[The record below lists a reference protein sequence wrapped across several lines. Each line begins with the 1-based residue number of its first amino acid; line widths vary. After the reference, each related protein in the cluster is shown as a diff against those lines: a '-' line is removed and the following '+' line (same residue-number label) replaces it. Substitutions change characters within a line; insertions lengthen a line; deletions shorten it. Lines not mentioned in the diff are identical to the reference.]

1 MFRLT
6 TKLACSNLIKNR
18 KLYYPFAIAVILA
31 VTIAYL
37 FDSLTFNPHIHELR
51 GGSSMLFTLG
61 LGLFVVN
68 AAGAIIV
75 LYANSFVMKNRSKE
89 LGIYSMLG
97 LEKRHLISMIFK
109 ELLIFGFVTISSG
122 ILIGALFDK
131 LIFAFLLKLMKM
143 KVQLVS
149 TFQPGIVIL
158 VFVTFGLIFALL
170 VFLNAW
176 RILRLNALQLTR
188 EKASG
193 EKKARFLWPQTILGL
208 ASLGF
213 GYYLALSVKDPMSA
227 ILIFFLAVV
236 LVMIGTY
243 LLFNAGITV
252 FLHLLKKK
260 KNYYY
265 QPNNMISVSNLI
277 YRMKKN
283 AVGLATI
290 AILSTMVLVTISA
303 ATNIY
308 VGGEMIKKIMNPHDF
323 SIQGKGVDLELI
335 NQKFDEFASE
345 HQLEIKNRDLMTYAT
360 FGVESQ
366 KGTDFTVYPDDEH
379 DVRPRTVF
387 LVFDAA
393 SYEQMTGE
401 HVDLTGNQVILFAH
415 NQALKGQKQFTINGK
430 DFQVKEEVTKDFITD
445 HVPNIFNMLT
455 EDFNYLI
462 VPDLSAFVA
471 QFPNLAVVTQIYGGF
486 NVNVDEEQQLK
497 LADSYD
503 KLIDDFSSQLTD
515 MQFVYGG
522 NRAYNVREMNSIFGG
537 IFFIGIFLSL
547 IFMIGTVIVIYYKQ
561 ISEGYEDR
569 DRFVILQQVGLDED
583 EVKRTINRQVRTVFF
598 LPLIFA
604 FIHLAFAYHMIR
616 LILKVLGVI
625 NSGQVLIVTLSVCAI
640 FLVTYLVVFWITSRS
655 YRKIVQI

>member
-37 FDSLTFNPHIHELR
+37 FDSLTFNPNISKLR
-51 GGSSMLFTLG
+51 GGSSILFTLG

-109 ELLIFGFVTISSG
+109 ELLIFGFVTVSAG
-122 ILIGALFDK
+122 VLIGALFDK

-149 TFQPGIVIL
+149 TFQPGIVITI
-158 VFVTFGLIFALL
+158 FVTFGLIFALL
-170 VFLNAW
+170 GLLNAW

-227 ILIFFLAVV
+227 ILIFFLAVI

-260 KNYYY
+260 KAYYY

-308 VGGEMIKKIMNPHDF
+308 MGGEMIKKIMNPHDF
-323 SIQGKGVDLELI
+323 SIQGKGVDLEQI

-366 KGTDFTVYPDDEH
+366 KGTDFTVYPDDER

-387 LVFDAA
+387 LVFDAV

-401 HVDLTGNQVILFAH
+401 HVDLAGNQVLLFAH
-415 NQALKGQKQFTINGK
+415 NKALTGQKQFTINGQ
-430 DFQVKEEVTKDFITD
+430 DFQVKKEVTKDFITD
-445 HVPNIFNMLT
+445 HVPNLYNMLT

-503 KLIDDFSSQLTD
+503 KLIDDFSSRLTD

-522 NRAYNVREMNSIFGG
+522 NRAYNVREMNSLFGG

-547 IFMIGTVIVIYYKQ
+547 IFMVGTVIVIYYKQ

-604 FIHLAFAYHMIR
+604 FVHLAFAYHMIR

-625 NSGQVLIVTLSVCAI
+625 NSVQVLVVTLSVCAV

>member
-37 FDSLTFNPHIHELR
+37 FDSLTFNPRISELR
-51 GGSSMLFTLG
+51 GGSSIVFTLS
-61 LGLFVVN
+61 LGFFVVN

-109 ELLIFGFVTISSG
+109 ELLLFGFLTISAG
-122 ILIGALFDK
+122 VLIGALFDK

-149 TFQPGIVIL
+149 TFQPGIVFL
-158 VFVTFGLIFALL
+158 VFVTFGLIFGLL
-170 VFLNAW
+170 ILLNAW

-208 ASLGF
+208 AALGC
-213 GYYLALSVKDPMSA
+213 GYYLALSVKDPIIA
-227 ILIFFLAVV
+227 LVTFFLAVI

-265 QPNNMISVSNLI
+265 RI
-277 YRMKKN
+277 KKN

-308 VGGEMIKKIMNPHDF
+308 VGSEMVKKIMAPHDF
-323 SIQGKGVDLELI
+323 SVQGKGVDLEQI

-345 HQLEIKNRDLMTYAT
+345 HHLEIKNRDLMTYAN
-360 FGVESQ
+360 FGVKSQ
-366 KGTDFTVYPDDEH
+366 KGTDFTVYPADERS
-379 DVRPRTVF
+379 VTPKTVF
-387 LVFDAA
+387 MVFDVA
-393 SYEQMTGE
+393 SYEHMTGE

-415 NQALKGQKQFTINGK
+415 NKDIKGQKQFTINGQ
-430 DFQVKEEVTKDFITD
+430 DFQVKEEVSKDFITD
-445 HVPNIFNMLT
+445 HVPNQFNMLT

-471 QFPNLAVVTQIYGGF
+471 QFPNLAINTNIYGGF
-486 NVNVDEEQQLK
+486 NVNVDEDQQLK
-497 LADSYD
+497 LAASYD
-503 KLIDDFSSQLTD
+503 KMIDELSSQQAQGT
-515 MQFVYGG
+515 FIYGG
-522 NRAYNVREMNSIFGG
+522 NRANDVVELNSLFGG

-547 IFMIGTVIVIYYKQ
+547 IFMVGTVIVIYYKQ

-569 DRFVILQQVGLDED
+569 DRFVILQQVGLDEH

-625 NSGQVLIVTLSVCAI
+625 NSGQVLVVTLSVCGV
-640 FLVTYLVVFWITSRS
+640 FLITYLIVFWITSRS

>member
-51 GGSSMLFTLG
+51 GGDPMIFTLV

-109 ELLIFGFVTISSG
+109 ELLLFGFLTISVG
-122 ILIGALFDK
+122 VLIGALFDK

-149 TFQPGIVIL
+149 TFQPGIVVL

-170 VFLNAW
+170 VLLNAW

-227 ILIFFLAVV
+227 ILIFFLAVI

-260 KNYYY
+260 KGYYY

-308 VGGEMIKKIMNPHDF
+308 VGSEMVKKIMAPHDF
-323 SIQGKGVDLELI
+323 SVQGKGVDLELI

-345 HQLEIKNRDLMTYAT
+345 HHLEIKNRDLMTYAN
-360 FGVESQ
+360 FGVKSQ
-366 KGTDFTVYPDDEH
+366 KGTDFTVYQADERK
-379 DVRPRTVF
+379 VIPKTVF
-387 LVFDAA
+387 LVFDTA

-401 HVDLTGNQVILFAH
+401 KADLTSNQVILFAH
-415 NQALKGQKQFTINGK
+415 NKALKGQKQFTINGQ
-430 DFQVKEEVTKDFITD
+430 DF
-445 HVPNIFNMLT
+445 
-455 EDFNYLI
+455 
-462 VPDLSAFVA
+462 
-471 QFPNLAVVTQIYGGF
+471 
-486 NVNVDEEQQLK
+486 
-497 LADSYD
+497 
-503 KLIDDFSSQLTD
+503 
-515 MQFVYGG
+515 
-522 NRAYNVREMNSIFGG
+522 
-537 IFFIGIFLSL
+537 
-547 IFMIGTVIVIYYKQ
+547 
-561 ISEGYEDR
+561 
-569 DRFVILQQVGLDED
+569 
-583 EVKRTINRQVRTVFF
+583 
-598 LPLIFA
+598 
-604 FIHLAFAYHMIR
+604 
-616 LILKVLGVI
+616 
-625 NSGQVLIVTLSVCAI
+625 
-640 FLVTYLVVFWITSRS
+640 
-655 YRKIVQI
+655 

>member
-37 FDSLTFNPHIHELR
+37 FDSLTFNPNISKLR
-51 GGSSMLFTLG
+51 GGSSILFTLG

-68 AAGAIIV
+68 VAGAIIV

-109 ELLIFGFVTISSG
+109 ELLIFGFVTVSAG
-122 ILIGALFDK
+122 VLIGALFDK

-149 TFQPGIVIL
+149 TFQPGIVITI
-158 VFVTFGLIFALL
+158 FVTFGLIFALL
-170 VFLNAW
+170 GLLNAW

-208 ASLGF
+208 TSLGF
-213 GYYLALSVKDPMSA
+213 GYCLALSVQDPMSA

-260 KNYYY
+260 KSYYY

-345 HQLEIKNRDLMTYAT
+345 HQLEIKNRDLMNYAT

>member
-37 FDSLTFNPHIHELR
+37 FDSLTFNPHIQELR
-51 GGSSMLFTLG
+51 GGSSILFTLG

-109 ELLIFGFVTISSG
+109 ELLIFGFVTVSAG
-122 ILIGALFDK
+122 VLIGALFDK

-149 TFQPGIVIL
+149 TFQTGIVITI
-158 VFVTFGLIFALL
+158 FVTFSLIFALL
-170 VFLNAW
+170 GLLNAW

-213 GYYLALSVKDPMSA
+213 GYYLALSVKDPLSA
-227 ILIFFLAVV
+227 IVIFFLAVI

-260 KNYYY
+260 KAYYY

-308 VGGEMIKKIMNPHDF
+308 IGGEMIKKIMNPHDF

-345 HQLEIKNRDLMTYAT
+345 HKLEIKNRDLMNYAT

-401 HVDLTGNQVILFAH
+401 DIDLTGNQVLLFAH
-415 NQALKGQKQFTINGK
+415 NKALKGQKQFTINGQ

-503 KLIDDFSSQLTD
+503 KLIDDFSSRLTD

-522 NRAYNVREMNSIFGG
+522 NRAYNVREMNSLFGG

-547 IFMIGTVIVIYYKQ
+547 IFMVGTVIVIYYKQ

-569 DRFVILQQVGLDED
+569 DRFVILQQVGLDEH

-604 FIHLAFAYHMIR
+604 FVHLAFAYHMIR
-616 LILKVLGVI
+616 LILKALGVI
-625 NSGQVLIVTLSVCAI
+625 NSGQVLVVTLSVCAV

>member
-37 FDSLTFNPHIHELR
+37 FDSLTFNPNITKLR
-51 GGSSMLFTLG
+51 GGSPILFTLG

-68 AAGAIIV
+68 VAGAIIV

-97 LEKRHLISMIFK
+97 LEKRHLIFMIFK

-213 GYYLALSVKDPMSA
+213 GYFLALSVKDPMSA

-260 KNYYY
+260 KSYYY

-345 HQLEIKNRDLMTYAT
+345 HQLEIKNRDLMNYAT

-401 HVDLTGNQVILFAH
+401 DVDLTGNQVILFAH
-415 NQALKGQKQFTINGK
+415 NKALKGQKQFTINGQ

-486 NVNVDEEQQLK
+486 NVNIDEEHQLK

-522 NRAYNVREMNSIFGG
+522 NRAYNVREMNSLFGG

-625 NSGQVLIVTLSVCAI
+625 NSGQVLIVTLSVCAV
-640 FLVTYLVVFWITSRS
+640 FLVTYLIVFWITSRS

>member
-18 KLYYPFAIAVILA
+18 RLYYPFAIAVILA

-37 FDSLTFNPHIHELR
+37 FDSLTFNPNISKLR
-51 GGSSMLFTLG
+51 GGSPILFTLG

-68 AAGAIIV
+68 VAGAIIV

-260 KNYYY
+260 KSYYY

-308 VGGEMIKKIMNPHDF
+308 IGGEMIKKIMNPHDF

-345 HQLEIKNRDLMTYAT
+345 HQLEIKNRDLMNYAT

>member
-37 FDSLTFNPHIHELR
+37 FDSLTFNPNISKLR
-51 GGSSMLFTLG
+51 GGSSILFTLG

-68 AAGAIIV
+68 VAGAIIV

-109 ELLIFGFVTISSG
+109 ELLIFGFVTVSAG
-122 ILIGALFDK
+122 VLIGALFDK

-149 TFQPGIVIL
+149 TFQPGIVITI
-158 VFVTFGLIFALL
+158 FVTFGLIFALL
-170 VFLNAW
+170 GLLNAW

-260 KNYYY
+260 KSYYY

-345 HQLEIKNRDLMTYAT
+345 HQLEIKNRDLMNYAT

-401 HVDLTGNQVILFAH
+401 DVDLTGNQVILFAH
-415 NQALKGQKQFTINGK
+415 NKALKGQKQFTINGQ

-503 KLIDDFSSQLTD
+503 KLIDDFSSRLTD

-547 IFMIGTVIVIYYKQ
+547 IFMVGTVIVIYYKQ

-604 FIHLAFAYHMIR
+604 FVHLAFAYHMIR

-625 NSGQVLIVTLSVCAI
+625 NSVQVLVVTLSVCAV

>member
-18 KLYYPFAIAVILA
+18 RLYYPFAIAVILA

-37 FDSLTFNPHIHELR
+37 FDSLTFNPNISKLR
-51 GGSSMLFTLG
+51 GGSPILFTLG

-68 AAGAIIV
+68 VAGAIIV

-97 LEKRHLISMIFK
+97 LEKRHLISMICK
-109 ELLIFGFVTISSG
+109 ELLIFGFVTVSVG
-122 ILIGALFDK
+122 VLIGALFDK

-149 TFQPGIVIL
+149 TFQPGIVITI
-158 VFVTFGLIFALL
+158 FVTFGLIFALL
-170 VFLNAW
+170 VLLNAW

-415 NQALKGQKQFTINGK
+415 NKALKGQKQFTINGQ

>member
-37 FDSLTFNPHIHELR
+37 FDSLTFNPNISKLR
-51 GGSSMLFTLG
+51 GGSSILFTLG

-68 AAGAIIV
+68 VAGAIIV

-109 ELLIFGFVTISSG
+109 ELLIFGFVTVSAG
-122 ILIGALFDK
+122 VLIGALFDK

-149 TFQPGIVIL
+149 TFQPGIVITI
-158 VFVTFGLIFALL
+158 FVTFGLIFALL
-170 VFLNAW
+170 GLLNAW

-227 ILIFFLAVV
+227 ILIFFLAVI

-252 FLHLLKKK
+252 FLHQLKKK
-260 KNYYY
+260 KSYYY

-308 VGGEMIKKIMNPHDF
+308 IGGEMIKKIMNPHDF

-345 HQLEIKNRDLMTYAT
+345 HQLEIKNSDLMNYAT

-366 KGTDFTVYPDDEH
+366 KGTDFTVYPDDER

-401 HVDLTGNQVILFAH
+401 DVDLTGNQVILFAH
-415 NQALKGQKQFTINGK
+415 NKALKGQKQFTINGQ
-430 DFQVKEEVTKDFITD
+430 DFQVKEEVSKDFITD

-503 KLIDDFSSQLTD
+503 KLIDDFSSRLTD

-522 NRAYNVREMNSIFGG
+522 NRAYNVREMNS
-537 IFFIGIFLSL
+537 LLVAS
-547 IFMIGTVIVIYYKQ
+547 
-561 ISEGYEDR
+561 S
-569 DRFVILQQVGLDED
+569 
-583 EVKRTINRQVRTVFF
+583 
-598 LPLIFA
+598 
-604 FIHLAFAYHMIR
+604 
-616 LILKVLGVI
+616 
-625 NSGQVLIVTLSVCAI
+625 LSVFSCH
-640 FLVTYLVVFWITSRS
+640 
-655 YRKIVQI
+655 

>member
-37 FDSLTFNPHIHELR
+37 FDSLTFNPNISKLR
-51 GGSSMLFTLG
+51 GGSSILFTLG

-89 LGIYSMLG
+89 LGLYSMLG

-149 TFQPGIVIL
+149 TFQPGIVITI
-158 VFVTFGLIFALL
+158 FVTFGLIFALL
-170 VFLNAW
+170 GLLNAW

-260 KNYYY
+260 KSYYY

-308 VGGEMIKKIMNPHDF
+308 IGGEMIKKIMNPHDF

-345 HQLEIKNRDLMTYAT
+345 HQLEIKNRDLMNYAT

-401 HVDLTGNQVILFAH
+401 DVDLTGNQVILFAH
-415 NQALKGQKQFTINGK
+415 NKALTGQKQFTINGQ

-471 QFPNLAVVTQIYGGF
+471 KFPNLAVVTQIYGGF
-486 NVNVDEEQQLK
+486 NVNIDEEHQLK

-522 NRAYNVREMNSIFGG
+522 NRAYNVREMNSLFGG

-547 IFMIGTVIVIYYKQ
+547 IFMVGTVIVIYYKQ

-604 FIHLAFAYHMIR
+604 FVHLAFAYHMIR

-625 NSGQVLIVTLSVCAI
+625 NSSQVLIVTLSVCAV
-640 FLVTYLVVFWITSRS
+640 FLVTYLIVFWITSRS

>member
-18 KLYYPFAIAVILA
+18 RLYYPFAIAVILA

-51 GGSSMLFTLG
+51 GGSSILFTLG

-109 ELLIFGFVTISSG
+109 ELLIFGFLTISSG
-122 ILIGALFDK
+122 VLIGALFDK

-170 VFLNAW
+170 GLLNAW

-193 EKKARFLWPQTILGL
+193 EKKARFLWPQTILGI

-213 GYYLALSVKDPMSA
+213 GYYLALAVEDPMSA

-471 QFPNLAVVTQIYGGF
+471 KFPNLAVVTQIYGGF
-486 NVNVDEEQQLK
+486 NVNIDEEHQLK

-522 NRAYNVREMNSIFGG
+522 NRAYNVREMNSLFGG

-625 NSGQVLIVTLSVCAI
+625 NSSQVLIVTLSVCAV
-640 FLVTYLVVFWITSRS
+640 FLVTYLIVFWITSRS

>member
-51 GGSSMLFTLG
+51 GGSSILFTLG

-89 LGIYSMLG
+89 LGLYSMLG

-149 TFQPGIVIL
+149 TFQPGIVITI
-158 VFVTFGLIFALL
+158 FVTFGLIFALL
-170 VFLNAW
+170 GLLNAW

-260 KNYYY
+260 KSYYY

-308 VGGEMIKKIMNPHDF
+308 IGGEMIKKIMNPHDF

-345 HQLEIKNRDLMTYAT
+345 HQLEIKNRDLMNYAT

-401 HVDLTGNQVILFAH
+401 DVDLTGNQVILFAH
-415 NQALKGQKQFTINGK
+415 NKALKGQKQFTINGQ

-471 QFPNLAVVTQIYGGF
+471 KFPNLAVVTQIYGGF
-486 NVNVDEEQQLK
+486 NVNIDEEHQLK

-522 NRAYNVREMNSIFGG
+522 NRAYNVREMNSLFGG

-547 IFMIGTVIVIYYKQ
+547 IFMVGTVIVIYYKQ

-604 FIHLAFAYHMIR
+604 FVHLAFAYHMIR

-625 NSGQVLIVTLSVCAI
+625 NSSQVLIVTLSVCASFI
-640 FLVTYLVVFWITSRS
+640 D
-655 YRKIVQI
+655 

>member
-37 FDSLTFNPHIHELR
+37 FDSLTFNPHIHKLR

-109 ELLIFGFVTISSG
+109 ELLIFGFLTISSG
-122 ILIGALFDK
+122 VLIGALFDK

-158 VFVTFGLIFALL
+158 VFVTFGLIFGLL

-213 GYYLALSVKDPMSA
+213 GYYLALSVKDPLSA
-227 ILIFFLAVV
+227 IVIFFLAVI

-243 LLFNAGITV
+243 LLV

-260 KNYYY
+260 KGYYY

-308 VGGEMIKKIMNPHDF
+308 VGGEMVKKIMAPHDF
-323 SIQGKGVDLELI
+323 SVQGKGVELEQI

-345 HQLEIKNRDLMTYAT
+345 HQLEIKNRDLMTYAN
-360 FGVESQ
+360 FGVKSQ
-366 KGTDFTVYPDDEH
+366 KGTDFTVYPADERK
-379 DVRPRTVF
+379 VTPKTVF

-401 HVDLTGNQVILFAH
+401 EADLTGNQVILFAH
-415 NQALKGQKQFTINGK
+415 NEALKGQKQFTINGQ

-445 HVPNIFNMLT
+445 HLPNMYNMLT

-462 VPDLSAFVA
+462 VPDLSVFIA
-471 QFPNLAVVTQIYGGF
+471 QFPNLAIYTNIYGGF
-486 NVNVDEEQQLK
+486 NVNVGEDQQLK
-497 LADSYD
+497 LAASYD
-503 KLIDDFSSQLTD
+503 KMIDELSSQQGQGT
-515 MQFVYGG
+515 FVYGG
-522 NRAYNVREMNSIFGG
+522 NRANDVAELNSLFGG

-547 IFMIGTVIVIYYKQ
+547 IFMVGTVIVIYYKQ

-604 FIHLAFAYHMIR
+604 FVHLAFAYHMIR

-625 NSGQVLIVTLSVCAI
+625 NSGQVLIVTLSVCAV
-640 FLVTYLVVFWITSRS
+640 FLITYLIVFWITSRS

>member
-97 LEKRHLISMIFK
+97 LEKRHLISMICK
-109 ELLIFGFVTISSG
+109 ELLIFGFVTVSVG
-122 ILIGALFDK
+122 VLIGALFDK

-149 TFQPGIVIL
+149 TFQPGIVVA
-158 VFVTFGLIFALL
+158 VFVTFGLIFGLL

-213 GYYLALSVKDPMSA
+213 GYYLALSVKDPLSA
-227 ILIFFLAVV
+227 IVIFFLAVI

-260 KNYYY
+260 KGYYY

-308 VGGEMIKKIMNPHDF
+308 IGGEMIKKIMNPHDF

-345 HQLEIKNRDLMTYAT
+345 HQLEIKNRDLMNYAT

-401 HVDLTGNQVILFAH
+401 EADLTGNQVILFAH
-415 NQALKGQKQFTINGK
+415 NEALKGQKQFTINGQ

-471 QFPNLAVVTQIYGGF
+471 KFPNLAVVTQIYGGF
-486 NVNVDEEQQLK
+486 NVNIDEEHQLK

-522 NRAYNVREMNSIFGG
+522 NRAYNVREMNSLFGG

-625 NSGQVLIVTLSVCAI
+625 NSSQVLIVTLSVCAV
-640 FLVTYLVVFWITSRS
+640 FLVTYLIVFWITSRS

>member
-37 FDSLTFNPHIHELR
+37 FDSLTFNPNISKLR
-51 GGSSMLFTLG
+51 GGSSILFTLG

-89 LGIYSMLG
+89 LGLYSMLG

-149 TFQPGIVIL
+149 TFQPGIVITI
-158 VFVTFGLIFALL
+158 FVTFGLIFALL
-170 VFLNAW
+170 GLLNAW

-260 KNYYY
+260 KSYYY

-308 VGGEMIKKIMNPHDF
+308 IGGEMIKKIMNPHDF

-345 HQLEIKNRDLMTYAT
+345 HQLEIKNRDLMNYAT

-401 HVDLTGNQVILFAH
+401 DVDLTGNQVILFAH
-415 NQALKGQKQFTINGK
+415 NKALKGQKQFTINGQ

-471 QFPNLAVVTQIYGGF
+471 KFPNLAVVTQIYGGF
-486 NVNVDEEQQLK
+486 NVNIDEEHQLK

-522 NRAYNVREMNSIFGG
+522 NRAYNVREMNSLFGG

-547 IFMIGTVIVIYYKQ
+547 IFMVGTVIVIYYKQ

-604 FIHLAFAYHMIR
+604 FVHLAFAYHMIR

-625 NSGQVLIVTLSVCAI
+625 NSSQVLIVTLSVCAV
-640 FLVTYLVVFWITSRS
+640 FLVTYLIVFWITSRS

>member
-37 FDSLTFNPHIHELR
+37 FDSLTFNPHISQLR
-51 GGSSMLFTLG
+51 GGSPMLFTLG

-68 AAGAIIV
+68 VAGAIIV

-109 ELLIFGFVTISSG
+109 ELLIFGSLTISAG
-122 ILIGALFDK
+122 VLIGALFDK

-149 TFQPGIVIL
+149 TFQPGIVITI
-158 VFVTFGLIFALL
+158 FVTFGLIFALL
-170 VFLNAW
+170 GLLNAW

-260 KNYYY
+260 KSYYY

-308 VGGEMIKKIMNPHDF
+308 IGGEMIKKIMNPHDF

-345 HQLEIKNRDLMTYAT
+345 HQLEIKNRDLMNYAT

-401 HVDLTGNQVILFAH
+401 DVDLTGNQVILFAH
-415 NQALKGQKQFTINGK
+415 NKALKGQKQFTINGQ

-471 QFPNLAVVTQIYGGF
+471 KFPNLAVVTQIYGGF
-486 NVNVDEEQQLK
+486 NVNIDEEHQLK

-522 NRAYNVREMNSIFGG
+522 NRAYNVREMNSLFGG

-547 IFMIGTVIVIYYKQ
+547 IFMVGTVIVIYYKQ

-604 FIHLAFAYHMIR
+604 FVHLAFAYHMIR

-625 NSGQVLIVTLSVCAI
+625 NSGQVLVVTLSVCAV

>member
-18 KLYYPFAIAVILA
+18 RLYYPFAIAVILA

-37 FDSLTFNPHIHELR
+37 FDSLTFNPNISKLR
-51 GGSSMLFTLG
+51 GGSPILFTLG

-68 AAGAIIV
+68 VAGAIIV

-604 FIHLAFAYHMIR
+604 FVHLAFAYHMIR

-625 NSGQVLIVTLSVCAI
+625 NSSQVLVVTLSVCAV

>member
-18 KLYYPFAIAVILA
+18 KLYDPFAIAVILA

-37 FDSLTFNPHIHELR
+37 FDSLTFNPNISKLR
-51 GGSSMLFTLG
+51 GGSSILFTLG

-109 ELLIFGFVTISSG
+109 ELLIFGFVTVSAG
-122 ILIGALFDK
+122 VLIGALFDK

-149 TFQPGIVIL
+149 TFQPGIVITI
-158 VFVTFGLIFALL
+158 FVTFGLIFALL
-170 VFLNAW
+170 GLLNAW

-227 ILIFFLAVV
+227 ILIFFLAVI

-260 KNYYY
+260 KAYYY

-308 VGGEMIKKIMNPHDF
+308 MGGEMIKKIMNPHDF
-323 SIQGKGVDLELI
+323 SIQGKGVDLEQI

-366 KGTDFTVYPDDEH
+366 KGTDFTVYPDDER

-387 LVFDAA
+387 LVFDAV

-401 HVDLTGNQVILFAH
+401 HVDLAGNQVLLFAH
-415 NQALKGQKQFTINGK
+415 NKALTGQKQFTINGQ
-430 DFQVKEEVTKDFITD
+430 DFQVKKEVTKDFITD
-445 HVPNIFNMLT
+445 HVPNLYNMLT

-503 KLIDDFSSQLTD
+503 KLIDDFSSRLTD

-522 NRAYNVREMNSIFGG
+522 NRAYNVREMNSLFGG

-547 IFMIGTVIVIYYKQ
+547 IFMVGTVIVIYYKQ

-625 NSGQVLIVTLSVCAI
+625 NSGQVLVVTLSVCAV
-640 FLVTYLVVFWITSRS
+640 FLITYLIVFWITSRS

>member
-18 KLYYPFAIAVILA
+18 RLYYPFAIAVILA

-37 FDSLTFNPHIHELR
+37 FDSLTFNPNISKLR
-51 GGSSMLFTLG
+51 GGSPILFTLG

-68 AAGAIIV
+68 VAGAIIV

-122 ILIGALFDK
+122 IWIGALFDK

>member
-37 FDSLTFNPHIHELR
+37 FDSLTFNPNISKLR
-51 GGSSMLFTLG
+51 GGSSILFTLG

-149 TFQPGIVIL
+149 TFQPGIVITI
-158 VFVTFGLIFALL
+158 FVTFGLIFALL
-170 VFLNAW
+170 GLLNAW

-260 KNYYY
+260 KSYYY

-308 VGGEMIKKIMNPHDF
+308 IGGEMIKKIMNPHDF

-345 HQLEIKNRDLMTYAT
+345 HQLEIKNRDLMNYAT

-401 HVDLTGNQVILFAH
+401 DVDLTGNQVILFAH
-415 NQALKGQKQFTINGK
+415 NKALKGQKQFTINGQ

-486 NVNVDEEQQLK
+486 NVNIDEEHQLK

-522 NRAYNVREMNSIFGG
+522 NRAYNVREMNSLFGG

-625 NSGQVLIVTLSVCAI
+625 NSGQVLIVTLSVCAV
-640 FLVTYLVVFWITSRS
+640 FLVTYLIVFWITSRS

>member
-18 KLYYPFAIAVILA
+18 KLYYPFAVAVILA

-97 LEKRHLISMIFK
+97 LEKRHLISMICK
-109 ELLIFGFVTISSG
+109 ELLIFGFVTVSVG
-122 ILIGALFDK
+122 VLIGALFDK

-158 VFVTFGLIFALL
+158 VFVTFGLIFGLL

-213 GYYLALSVKDPMSA
+213 GYYLALSVKDPLSA
-227 ILIFFLAVV
+227 IVIFFLAVI

-260 KNYYY
+260 KGYYY

-308 VGGEMIKKIMNPHDF
+308 IGGEMIKKIMNPHDF

-345 HQLEIKNRDLMTYAT
+345 HQLEIKNRDLMNYAT

-401 HVDLTGNQVILFAH
+401 DVDLTGNQVILFAH
-415 NQALKGQKQFTINGK
+415 NEALKGQKQFTINGQ

-471 QFPNLAVVTQIYGGF
+471 KFPNLAVVTQIYGGF
-486 NVNVDEEQQLK
+486 NVNIDEEHQLK

-522 NRAYNVREMNSIFGG
+522 NRAYNVREMNSLFGG

-625 NSGQVLIVTLSVCAI
+625 NSSQVLIVTLSVCAV
-640 FLVTYLVVFWITSRS
+640 FLVTYLIVFWITSRS

>member
-97 LEKRHLISMIFK
+97 LEKRHLISMICK
-109 ELLIFGFVTISSG
+109 ELLIFGFVTVSVG
-122 ILIGALFDK
+122 VLIGALFDK

-149 TFQPGIVIL
+149 TFQPGIVVA
-158 VFVTFGLIFALL
+158 VFVTFGLIFGLL

-213 GYYLALSVKDPMSA
+213 GYYLALSVKDPLSA
-227 ILIFFLAVV
+227 IVIFFLAVI

-260 KNYYY
+260 KGYYY

-308 VGGEMIKKIMNPHDF
+308 IGGEMIKKIMNPHDF

-345 HQLEIKNRDLMTYAT
+345 HQLEIKNRDLMNYAT

-401 HVDLTGNQVILFAH
+401 DVDLTGNQVILFAH
-415 NQALKGQKQFTINGK
+415 NEALKGQKQFTINGQ

-471 QFPNLAVVTQIYGGF
+471 KFPNLAVVTQIYGGF
-486 NVNVDEEQQLK
+486 NVNIDEEHQLK

-522 NRAYNVREMNSIFGG
+522 NRAYNVREMNSLFGG

-625 NSGQVLIVTLSVCAI
+625 NSSQVLIVTLSVCAV
-640 FLVTYLVVFWITSRS
+640 FLVTYLIVFWITSRS
-655 YRKIVQI
+655 

>member
-51 GGSSMLFTLG
+51 GGSSILFTLG

-89 LGIYSMLG
+89 LGLYSMLG

-149 TFQPGIVIL
+149 TFQPGIVITI
-158 VFVTFGLIFALL
+158 FVTFGLIFALL
-170 VFLNAW
+170 GLLNAW

-260 KNYYY
+260 KSYYY

-290 AILSTMVLVTISA
+290 AILSTMVLVTISD

-308 VGGEMIKKIMNPHDF
+308 IGGEMIKKIMNPHDF

-345 HQLEIKNRDLMTYAT
+345 HQLEIKNRDLMNYAT

-401 HVDLTGNQVILFAH
+401 DVDLTGNQVILFAH
-415 NQALKGQKQFTINGK
+415 NKALKGQKQFTINGQ

-471 QFPNLAVVTQIYGGF
+471 KFPNLAVVTQIYGGF
-486 NVNVDEEQQLK
+486 NVNIDEEHQLK

-522 NRAYNVREMNSIFGG
+522 NRAYNVREMNSLFGG

-547 IFMIGTVIVIYYKQ
+547 IFMVGTVIVIYYKQ

-604 FIHLAFAYHMIR
+604 FVHLAFAYHMIR

-625 NSGQVLIVTLSVCAI
+625 NSSQVLVVTLSVCAV

>member
-51 GGSSMLFTLG
+51 GGSSILFTLG

-89 LGIYSMLG
+89 LGLYSMLG

-149 TFQPGIVIL
+149 TFQPGIVITI
-158 VFVTFGLIFALL
+158 FVTFGLIFALL
-170 VFLNAW
+170 GLLNAW

-260 KNYYY
+260 KSYYY

-308 VGGEMIKKIMNPHDF
+308 IGGEMIKKIMNPHDF

-345 HQLEIKNRDLMTYAT
+345 HQLEIKNRDLMNYAT

-401 HVDLTGNQVILFAH
+401 DVDLTGNQVILFAH
-415 NQALKGQKQFTINGK
+415 NKALKGQKQFTINGQ

-471 QFPNLAVVTQIYGGF
+471 KFPNLAVVTQIYGGF
-486 NVNVDEEQQLK
+486 NVNIDEEHQLK

-522 NRAYNVREMNSIFGG
+522 NRAYNVREMNSLFGG

-547 IFMIGTVIVIYYKQ
+547 IFMVGTVIVIYYKQ

-604 FIHLAFAYHMIR
+604 FVHLAFAYHMIR

-625 NSGQVLIVTLSVCAI
+625 NSSQVLIVTLSVCAV
-640 FLVTYLVVFWITSRS
+640 FLVTYLIVFWITSRS

>member
-37 FDSLTFNPHIHELR
+37 FDSLTFNPNIKELR
-51 GGSSMLFTLG
+51 GGSPMLFTLG

-109 ELLIFGFVTISSG
+109 ELLIFGFVTVSAG
-122 ILIGALFDK
+122 VLIGALFDK

-149 TFQPGIVIL
+149 TFQPGIVITI
-158 VFVTFGLIFALL
+158 FVTFGLIFALL
-170 VFLNAW
+170 GLLNAW

-227 ILIFFLAVV
+227 ILIFFLAVI

-260 KNYYY
+260 KAYYY

-308 VGGEMIKKIMNPHDF
+308 MGGEMIKKIMNPHDF
-323 SIQGKGVDLELI
+323 SIQGKGVDLEQI

-366 KGTDFTVYPDDEH
+366 KGTDFTVYPDDER

-387 LVFDAA
+387 LVFDAV

-401 HVDLTGNQVILFAH
+401 HVDLAGNQVLLFAH
-415 NQALKGQKQFTINGK
+415 NKALTGQKQFTINGQ
-430 DFQVKEEVTKDFITD
+430 DFQVKKEVTKDFITD
-445 HVPNIFNMLT
+445 HVPNLYNMLT

-503 KLIDDFSSQLTD
+503 KLIDDFSSRLTD

-522 NRAYNVREMNSIFGG
+522 NRAYNVREMNSLFGG

-547 IFMIGTVIVIYYKQ
+547 IFMVGTVIVIYYKQ

-625 NSGQVLIVTLSVCAI
+625 NSGQVLVVTLSVCAV
-640 FLVTYLVVFWITSRS
+640 FLITYLIVFWITSRS

>member
-37 FDSLTFNPHIHELR
+37 FDSLTFNPNISKLR
-51 GGSSMLFTLG
+51 GGSSILFTLG

-89 LGIYSMLG
+89 LGLYSMLG

-149 TFQPGIVIL
+149 TFQPGIVITI
-158 VFVTFGLIFALL
+158 FVTFGLIFALL
-170 VFLNAW
+170 GLLNAW

-260 KNYYY
+260 KSYYY

-308 VGGEMIKKIMNPHDF
+308 IGGEMIKKIMNPHDF

-345 HQLEIKNRDLMTYAT
+345 HQLEIKNRDLMNYAT

-401 HVDLTGNQVILFAH
+401 DVDLTGNQVILFAH
-415 NQALKGQKQFTINGK
+415 NKALKGQKQFTINGQ

-462 VPDLSAFVA
+462 VPDLSVFVA
-471 QFPNLAVVTQIYGGF
+471 KFPNLAVVTQIYGGF
-486 NVNVDEEQQLK
+486 NVNIDEEHQLK

-522 NRAYNVREMNSIFGG
+522 NRAYNVREMNSLFGG

-547 IFMIGTVIVIYYKQ
+547 IFMVGTVIVIYYKQ

-604 FIHLAFAYHMIR
+604 FVHLAFAYHMIR

-625 NSGQVLIVTLSVCAI
+625 NSSQVLIVTLSVCAV
-640 FLVTYLVVFWITSRS
+640 FLVTYLIVFWITSRS

>member
-51 GGSSMLFTLG
+51 GGSSILFTLG

-89 LGIYSMLG
+89 LGLYSMLG

-149 TFQPGIVIL
+149 TFQPGIVITI
-158 VFVTFGLIFALL
+158 FVTFGLIFALL
-170 VFLNAW
+170 GLLNAW

-260 KNYYY
+260 KSYYY

-308 VGGEMIKKIMNPHDF
+308 IGGEMIKKIMNPHDF

-345 HQLEIKNRDLMTYAT
+345 HQLEIKNRDLMNYAT

-401 HVDLTGNQVILFAH
+401 DVDLTGNQVILFAH
-415 NQALKGQKQFTINGK
+415 NKALKGQKQFTINGQ

-471 QFPNLAVVTQIYGGF
+471 KFPNLAVVTQIYGGF
-486 NVNVDEEQQLK
+486 NVNIDEEHQLK

-522 NRAYNVREMNSIFGG
+522 NRAYNVREMNSLFGG

-547 IFMIGTVIVIYYKQ
+547 IFMVGTVIVIYYKQ

-604 FIHLAFAYHMIR
+604 FVHLAFAYHMIR

-625 NSGQVLIVTLSVCAI
+625 NSSQVLVVTLSVCAV

>member
-37 FDSLTFNPHIHELR
+37 FDSLTFNPNISKLR
-51 GGSSMLFTLG
+51 GGSPILFTLG

-68 AAGAIIV
+68 VAGAIIV

-149 TFQPGIVIL
+149 TFQPGIVITI
-158 VFVTFGLIFALL
+158 FVTFGLIFALL
-170 VFLNAW
+170 GLLNAW

-308 VGGEMIKKIMNPHDF
+308 IGGEMIKKIMNPHDF

-345 HQLEIKNRDLMTYAT
+345 HQLEIKNRDLMNYAT

-401 HVDLTGNQVILFAH
+401 DVDLTGNQVILFAH
-415 NQALKGQKQFTINGK
+415 NKALKGQKQFTINGQ

-471 QFPNLAVVTQIYGGF
+471 KFPNLAVVTQIYGGF
-486 NVNVDEEQQLK
+486 NVNIDEEHQLK

-547 IFMIGTVIVIYYKQ
+547 IFMVGTVIVIYYKQ

-604 FIHLAFAYHMIR
+604 FVHLAFAYHMIR

>member
-37 FDSLTFNPHIHELR
+37 FDSLTFNPNITKLR
-51 GGSSMLFTLG
+51 GGSPILFTLG

-68 AAGAIIV
+68 VAGAIIV

-97 LEKRHLISMIFK
+97 LEKRHLIFMIFK

-213 GYYLALSVKDPMSA
+213 GYFLALSVKDPMSA

-260 KNYYY
+260 KGYYY

-308 VGGEMIKKIMNPHDF
+308 IGGEMIKKIMNPHDF

-345 HQLEIKNRDLMTYAT
+345 HQLEIKNRDLMNYAT

-401 HVDLTGNQVILFAH
+401 DVDLTGNQVILFAH
-415 NQALKGQKQFTINGK
+415 NEALKGQKQFTINGQ

-471 QFPNLAVVTQIYGGF
+471 KFPNLAVVTQIYGGF
-486 NVNVDEEQQLK
+486 NVNIDEEHQLK

-522 NRAYNVREMNSIFGG
+522 NRAYNVREMNSLFGG

-625 NSGQVLIVTLSVCAI
+625 NSSQVLIVTLSVCAV
-640 FLVTYLVVFWITSRS
+640 FLVTYLIVFWITSRS

>member
-37 FDSLTFNPHIHELR
+37 FDSLTFNPNISKLR
-51 GGSSMLFTLG
+51 GGSSILFTLG

-89 LGIYSMLG
+89 LGLYSMLG

-149 TFQPGIVIL
+149 TFQPGIVITI
-158 VFVTFGLIFALL
+158 FVTFGLIFALL
-170 VFLNAW
+170 GLLNAW

-260 KNYYY
+260 KSYYY

-308 VGGEMIKKIMNPHDF
+308 IGGEMIKKIMNPHDF

-345 HQLEIKNRDLMTYAT
+345 HQLEIKNRDLMNYAT

-401 HVDLTGNQVILFAH
+401 DVDLTGNQVILFAH
-415 NQALKGQKQFTINGK
+415 NKALKGQKQFTINGQ

-471 QFPNLAVVTQIYGGF
+471 KFPNLAVVTQIYGGF
-486 NVNVDEEQQLK
+486 NVNIDEEHQLK

-522 NRAYNVREMNSIFGG
+522 NRAYNVREMNSLFGG

-547 IFMIGTVIVIYYKQ
+547 IFMVGTVIVIYYKQ

-604 FIHLAFAYHMIR
+604 FVHLAFAYHMIR

-625 NSGQVLIVTLSVCAI
+625 NSSQVLVVTLSVCAV

>member
-345 HQLEIKNRDLMTYAT
+345 HQLEIKNRDLMNYAT

>member
-18 KLYYPFAIAVILA
+18 RLYYPFAIAVILA

-37 FDSLTFNPHIHELR
+37 FDSLTFNPNISKLR
-51 GGSSMLFTLG
+51 GGSPILFTLG

-68 AAGAIIV
+68 VAGAIIV

-335 NQKFDEFASE
+335 NQKFDEYASE

>member
-37 FDSLTFNPHIHELR
+37 FDSLTFNPNISKLR
-51 GGSSMLFTLG
+51 GGSSILFTLG

-109 ELLIFGFVTISSG
+109 ELLIFGFVTVSAG
-122 ILIGALFDK
+122 VLIGALFDK

-149 TFQPGIVIL
+149 TFQPGIVITI
-158 VFVTFGLIFALL
+158 FVTFGLIFALL
-170 VFLNAW
+170 GLLNAW

-227 ILIFFLAVV
+227 ILIFFLAVI

-260 KNYYY
+260 KAYYY

-308 VGGEMIKKIMNPHDF
+308 MGGEMIKKIMNPHDF
-323 SIQGKGVDLELI
+323 SIQGKGVDLEQI

-366 KGTDFTVYPDDEH
+366 KGTDFTVYPDDER

-387 LVFDAA
+387 LVFDAV

-401 HVDLTGNQVILFAH
+401 HVDLAGNQVLLFAH
-415 NQALKGQKQFTINGK
+415 NKALTGQKQFTINGQ

-445 HVPNIFNMLT
+445 HVPNLYNMLT

-486 NVNVDEEQQLK
+486 NVNVDEDQQLK
-497 LADSYD
+497 LAD
-503 KLIDDFSSQLTD
+503 
-515 MQFVYGG
+515 
-522 NRAYNVREMNSIFGG
+522 
-537 IFFIGIFLSL
+537 
-547 IFMIGTVIVIYYKQ
+547 
-561 ISEGYEDR
+561 
-569 DRFVILQQVGLDED
+569 
-583 EVKRTINRQVRTVFF
+583 
-598 LPLIFA
+598 
-604 FIHLAFAYHMIR
+604 
-616 LILKVLGVI
+616 
-625 NSGQVLIVTLSVCAI
+625 
-640 FLVTYLVVFWITSRS
+640 
-655 YRKIVQI
+655 